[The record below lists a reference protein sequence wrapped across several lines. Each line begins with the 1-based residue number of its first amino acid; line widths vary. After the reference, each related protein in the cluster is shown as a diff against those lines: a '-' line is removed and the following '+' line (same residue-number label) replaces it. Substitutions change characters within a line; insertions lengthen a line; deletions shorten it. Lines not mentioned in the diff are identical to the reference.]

1 MNRPYIKVY
10 EEERELTVMLLIDV
24 SGSRNFGTVSQ
35 MKRDTMTEVAATLA
49 FSTIE
54 NNDKVGVIFFSDQV
68 EKFIPPKKG
77 KSHVLHIIRELLSFE
92 PEHTGTNINAALQYL
107 TNAQKRRCAAFLIS
121 DFIDV
126 QFDKVQSTKGEVAPV
141 VIAAR
146 KHDLNAI
153 QIYDR
158 RDAEIP
164 NVGLLKVRDPETGAR
179 VWADT
184 SLASVRNAYGQAW
197 KDQQAALDYMTVDYE
212 KYSKEWG
219 SAYDA
224 RTQLIKEFVDN
235 YGLTVSEENAD
246 TLKELVTNGSLV
258 TDKQKKQNAV
268 DKICKNMKFER
279 ADEYQYAAVVKNTTD
294 FNFKTFQ
301 VRVNLLDK
309 DDVIVESTYASVN
322 NWEAGQKAKFDFWY
336 DGDFEKISV
345 KSDYWDAE

>member
-1 MNRPYIKVY
+1 MTSEELLQKVRKIEIKTHGLSRNIFAGEYHSQFKGRGMAFSEVREYQPGDDVRSIDWNVTARMNRPYIKVY
-10 EEERELTVMLLIDV
+10 EEERELTVMLLVDV

-35 MKRDTMTEVAATLA
+35 MKRDTMAEVAATLA

-54 NNDKVGVIFFSDQV
+54 NNDKVGVIFFSDRV

-92 PEHTGTNINAALQYL
+92 PEHHGTDINAALQFL

-121 DFIDV
+121 DFMDPK
-126 QFDKVQSTKGEVAPV
+126 FAGERLKVRGEVAPV

-158 RDAEIP
+158 RDAEMP

-197 KDQQAALDYMTVDYE
+197 RDQQAALETIYT
-212 KYSKEWG
+212 
-219 SAYDA
+219 
-224 RTQLIKEFVDN
+224 
-235 YGLTVSEENAD
+235 
-246 TLKELVTNGSLV
+246 
-258 TDKQKKQNAV
+258 
-268 DKICKNMKFER
+268 
-279 ADEYQYAAVVKNTTD
+279 
-294 FNFKTFQ
+294 KTGMH
-301 VRVNLLDK
+301 N
-309 DDVIVESTYASVN
+309 
-322 NWEAGQKAKFDFWY
+322 
-336 DGDFEKISV
+336 ISV
-345 KSDYWDAE
+345 RTDEDFVKALMRLFKQ

>member
-1 MNRPYIKVY
+1 MTSEELLQKVRKIEIKTHGLSRNIFAGEYHSQFKGRGMAFSEVREYQPGDDVRSIDWNVTARMNRPYIKVY
-10 EEERELTVMLLIDV
+10 EEERELTVMLLVDV

-35 MKRDTMTEVAATLA
+35 MKRDTMAEVAATLA

-54 NNDKVGVIFFSDQV
+54 NNDKVGVIFFSDRV

-92 PEHTGTNINAALQYL
+92 PEHHGTDINAALQFL

-121 DFIDV
+121 DLMDPRFSAV
-126 QFDKVQSTKGEVAPV
+126 PEKKGEVAPV

-158 RDAEIP
+158 RDAEMP

-197 KDQQAALDYMTVDYE
+197 RDQQAALETIYT
-212 KYSKEWG
+212 
-219 SAYDA
+219 
-224 RTQLIKEFVDN
+224 
-235 YGLTVSEENAD
+235 
-246 TLKELVTNGSLV
+246 
-258 TDKQKKQNAV
+258 
-268 DKICKNMKFER
+268 
-279 ADEYQYAAVVKNTTD
+279 
-294 FNFKTFQ
+294 KTGMH
-301 VRVNLLDK
+301 N
-309 DDVIVESTYASVN
+309 
-322 NWEAGQKAKFDFWY
+322 
-336 DGDFEKISV
+336 ISV
-345 KSDYWDAE
+345 RTDEDYVKKLMQLFHN